1 MNTPI
6 PIAIVYA
13 IPNKDGGIDVASQL
27 THHADNQTYNSLFV
41 SCACVSLYESF
52 LAHVKESDQI
62 RFEELFKETFEK
74 VFEIKE
80 SYTESFR
87 LEDKYDD
94 E

>member
-1 MNTPI
+1 MNTNPI

-13 IPNKDGGIDVASQL
+13 VPTKDGGIDVAAQL
-27 THHADNQTYNSLFV
+27 TTLSENKTYTSLFV
-41 SCACVSLYESF
+41 SCACISLYEAF

-62 RFEELFKETFEK
+62 KFEEMFKDTFDK

-80 SYTESFR
+80 SYTEIFR
-87 LEDKYDD
+87 LEDPDD